1 MTAPH
6 PHDHPHTLRGIMLV
20 VTAVFLFSSMDAV
33 AKHVLKSYPLPP
45 LIWAR
50 YAVHLV
56 FMLALVWPRM
66 GLALMRTARPGLQL
80 LRGLLLVAST
90 SFFYLSLTHLP
101 LAEAAAI
108 SFVGPVLTTA
118 LSGPLLRERVTRR
131 QWAAVSLGFLGVLVI
146 VRPGGGLLTPSAVFP
161 LLTALAFS
169 LYQIITRKIA
179 GREHPLTTLFYTA
192 LVGALVTSCALPFSW
207 QTPTL
212 TQVPLIVMIGLLGG
226 LGHFLLIRA
235 VEHASPTTLAP
246 FIYVQLIFST
256 ALAFLAFG
264 DFPNAGSLAGMLVIA
279 SAGLLAVDWRHMRR
293 TRDAG
298 DPARVERSQ
307 QENRQ

>member
-20 VTAVFLFSSMDAV
+20 VTAVFLFSSMDMV

-56 FMLALVWPRM
+56 FMLVLVWPRM

-80 LRGLLLVAST
+80 LRGLLLVVST
-90 SFFYLSLTHLP
+90 GFFYLSLTYLP

-118 LSGPLLRERVTRR
+118 LSGPLLGERVTRR
-131 QWAAVSLGFLGVLVI
+131 QWAAVSLGFVGVLVI
-146 VRPGGGLLTPSAVFP
+146 VRPGGGLLELTAVFP
-161 LLTALAFS
+161 LCTALAFS
-169 LYQIITRKIA
+169 LYQITTRKIA

-192 LVGALVTSCALPFSW
+192 LVGALVTSCVLPFSW

-212 TQVPLIVMIGLLGG
+212 PQVPLIVMIGLLGG
-226 LGHFLLIRA
+226 FGHFLLIRA

-256 ALAFLAFG
+256 ALAFLAF
-264 DFPNAGSLAGMLVIA
+264 DEFPNAGSLTGMLVIVG
-279 SAGLLAVDWRHMRR
+279 AGLLAVDWRRMRR
-293 TRDAG
+293 KRDA
-298 DPARVERSQ
+298 DDLAKVEGS
-307 QENRQ
+307 